1 MKFKQWNVF
10 FLFLLIFLFIVSYA
24 MAQEKKMEYKE
35 LTKEEERVI
44 IHKGTE
50 KPFSGKYNN
59 HDAKGVYTCKRCGSP
74 LYRSDDKFDAGCGWP
89 SFDDEIPGAVRR
101 QLDADG
107 NREEIVCSNCGAHL
121 GHVFLGEGFTDKNVR
136 HCVNSISLQFI
147 PDQKPQTQ
155 KAVFAG
161 GCFWGVEYLFQKAE
175 GVVSTRVGYTGGEKE
190 NPTYEE
196 VCSGTTGHVEA
207 IEVTFDP
214 SQTSY
219 EDLAKLFFEI
229 HDPTQVNGQGPDIGE
244 QYQSVVFYSSEKQKN
259 TAQKL
264 IEILEKK
271 GYKMA
276 TQLRK
281 AGKFWK
287 AESYHQDYYQ
297 KTGKTPYC
305 HVRTKRF

>member
-1 MKFKQWNVF
+1 MQFRQYTIY
-10 FLFLLIFLFIVSYA
+10 LLLLLIISFIVSYS
-24 MAQEKKMEYKE
+24 MAQEKKMEYKK
-35 LTKEEERVI
+35 LTKEEEKVI

-59 HDAKGVYTCKRCGSP
+59 NDVKGVYTCKRCGSP
-74 LYRSDDKFDAGCGWP
+74 LYRSDDKFDSGCGWP

-107 NREEIVCSNCGAHL
+107 VREEIICSNCGAHL

-161 GCFWGVEYLFQKAE
+161 GCFWGVEYLFQKE
-175 GVVSTRVGYTGGEKE
+175 QGVISTRVGYTGGDKE

-196 VCSGTTGHVEA
+196 VCSGKTGHREAVE
-207 IEVTFDP
+207 ITFDP
-214 SQTSY
+214 SSITY
-219 EDLAKLFFEI
+219 EDLTRLFFEI
-229 HDPTQVNGQGPDIGE
+229 HDPTQKNGQGPDIGE
-244 QYQSVVFYSSEKQKN
+244 QYQSVTFYTNEEQKK

-264 IEILEKK
+264 IDILSEKGYDVVTRLEK
-271 GYKMA
+271 A
-276 TQLRK
+276 HT
-281 AGKFWK
+281 FWE
-287 AESYHQDYYQ
+287 AEEYHQDYYQ

-305 HVRTKRF
+305 HVRIKRF

>member
-1 MKFKQWNVF
+1 MDYTK
-10 FLFLLIFLFIVSYA
+10 
-24 MAQEKKMEYKE
+24 
-35 LTKEEERVI
+35 LTEEEERVI
-44 IHKGTE
+44 VHKGTE
-50 KPFSGKYNN
+50 KPFSGKYYK

-74 LYRSDDKFDAGCGWP
+74 LYRSNDKFDSGCGWP
-89 SFDDEIPGAVRR
+89 SFDDEIPGAVKR

-107 NREEIVCSNCGAHL
+107 IRTEITCSNCGAHL
-121 GHVFLGEGFTDKNVR
+121 GHVFTGEGLTDKNLR
-136 HCVNSISLQFI
+136 HCVNSISLNFI
-147 PDQKPQTQ
+147 PEQDIQPQN
-155 KAVFAG
+155 AIFAG
-161 GCFWGVEYLFQKAE
+161 GCFWGVEYLFKKAT
-175 GVVSTRVGYTGGEKE
+175 GVISTKVGYTGGHKA

-196 VCSGTTGHVEA
+196 VCSGTTGHYEA

-219 EDLAKLFFEI
+219 ENLAKLFFEI
-229 HDPTQVNGQGPDIGE
+229 HDPTQKDGQGLDIGE
-244 QYQSVVFYSSEKQKN
+244 QYQSVVFYNSEKQKN

-271 GYKMA
+271 GYKVA
-276 TQLRK
+276 TQLKEADR
-281 AGKFWK
+281 FWD

>member
-1 MKFKQWNVF
+1 MQFRQYTIY
-10 FLFLLIFLFIVSYA
+10 LLLLLIISFIVSYS
-24 MAQEKKMEYKE
+24 MAQEKKMEYKK
-35 LTKEEERVI
+35 LTKEEEKVI

-59 HDAKGVYTCKRCGSP
+59 NDVKGVYTCKRCGSP
-74 LYRSDDKFDAGCGWP
+74 LYRSDDKFDSGCGWP

-107 NREEIVCSNCGAHL
+107 VREEIICSNCGAHL

-161 GCFWGVEYLFQKAE
+161 GCFWGVEYLFQKE
-175 GVVSTRVGYTGGEKE
+175 QGVISTRVGYTGGDKE

-196 VCSGTTGHVEA
+196 VCSGKTGHREAVE
-207 IEVTFDP
+207 ITFDP
-214 SQTSY
+214 SSITY
-219 EDLAKLFFEI
+219 EDLTRLFFEI
-229 HDPTQVNGQGPDIGE
+229 HDPTQKNGQGPDIGE
-244 QYQSVVFYSSEKQKN
+244 QYQSVIFYTNEEQKK

-264 IEILEKK
+264 IDILSEKGYDVVTRLEK
-271 GYKMA
+271 A
-276 TQLRK
+276 HT
-281 AGKFWK
+281 FWE
-287 AESYHQDYYQ
+287 AEEYHQDYYQ

-305 HVRTKRF
+305 HVRIKRF